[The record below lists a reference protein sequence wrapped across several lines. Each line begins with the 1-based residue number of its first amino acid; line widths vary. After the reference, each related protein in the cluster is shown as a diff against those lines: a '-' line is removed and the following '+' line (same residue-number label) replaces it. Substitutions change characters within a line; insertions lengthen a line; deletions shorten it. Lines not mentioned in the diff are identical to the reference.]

1 MPVDLSQWVMKCYDQ
16 VKSELVIP
24 NRGKIPV
31 DAESVYRV
39 WGLPNSGLK
48 VCYEM
53 KIDIIKAINEEYGFP
68 GTNAPDKTA
77 WCKMIKDMN
86 GVADDRFLRAWAIVA
101 FDCFLAPTTGLKIRV
116 AFSALG
122 NKKSVCCCVFH
133 LVMMYLDSLEVNEV
147 ISDYNPRVDAW
158 DSSLISKVK
167 KKDMISPGVFGK
179 LQLKE
184 KYRDTQQGGLF
195 GGLLKAEQFI
205 ASNLPRD
212 YDQSKKRKIGV
223 LLYGLCSEFEESMAK
238 FVQGI
243 GNLEQR
249 TTARSTSHANVVPK
263 AKPQRPRKTQRTS
276 QEEEAPLQDDTDDS
290 ANSDDDETANLILND
305 DDTEDDRREDDDD
318 DDDDDDR
325 EYDNNDG
332 DNNDHQQD
340 HDNQGD
346 AEDDGEEGDDI
357 NGEEDEVEGNEDDE
371 EEEEEE
377 EDGDDFDSK
386 GGDDRDDD
394 SDGDGGNNAATGMQ
408 GGQND
413 VSGDDETSDDSR
425 TTAQYYLNTRSK
437 RGSTSSGDKRKKKDE
452 DGLPTTTMEDAS
464 LPDLCR
470 MEKRSKLPD
479 IPPMEEHAVF

>member
-1 MPVDLSQWVMKCYDQ
+1 MWWGVISVARRSSAAALEKFVSSYCFRALPRRGNWAVQEIRKRASPSRFFAVNGDLVPDQRIVILKMDLGGLLNIGACTMPVDLSQWVMKCYDQ

-101 FDCFLAPTTGLKIRV
+101 FDCFLAPTTGLK
-116 AFSALG
+116 
-122 NKKSVCCCVFH
+122 
-133 LVMMYLDSLEVNEV
+133 MMYLDSLEVNEV

-179 LQLKE
+179 LQ
-184 KYRDTQQGGLF
+184 
-195 GGLLKAEQFI
+195 
-205 ASNLPRD
+205 
-212 YDQSKKRKIGV
+212 KKRKIGV

-238 FVQGI
+238 
-243 GNLEQR
+243 
-249 TTARSTSHANVVPK
+249 
-263 AKPQRPRKTQRTS
+263 
-276 QEEEAPLQDDTDDS
+276 
-290 ANSDDDETANLILND
+290 
-305 DDTEDDRREDDDD
+305 EDDDD